1 MTKQYYKQ
9 IMKLVIH
16 SKFLLLRLSKEET
29 YATLLIDSI
38 VWHDAVSQVDLIDR
52 RSYNTMAFVLPNR
65 EQKQEYL
72 YLVCEFCDL
81 KFLYVT
87 ALFMMCFY

>member
-1 MTKQYYKQ
+1 MLSNMMTKQYYKQ

-38 VWHDAVSQVDLIDR
+38 V
-52 RSYNTMAFVLPNR
+52 
-65 EQKQEYL
+65 
-72 YLVCEFCDL
+72 
-81 KFLYVT
+81 
-87 ALFMMCFY
+87 